1 MEYTNKYKSHLKVRL
16 YEYTIV
22 YTNKCTLHVTYGNEH
37 LTIKEGCIAFFEKH
51 IEINISIIKR
61 TNTETNPF
69 EVISINNDLLSK
81 VLTIMDPI
89 YSFSFGQMQR
99 KRRLQQRIFMI
110 DGDIISTEIFKSIK
124 SMKVCNE
131 KVYKLAC
138 LFSIVD
144 NECDF
149 FSSICVSTSIS
160 FTDKVK
166 KIIECDFEKK
176 WKLSD
181 ISEEMNMSEVA
192 VRKNL
197 ENENITFQ
205 QVLLDSKMNYAAK
218 LILNSKNHINN
229 VSNLI
234 GMSSTS
240 YFIKLF
246 NSYYGVTPK
255 KFYFYHK
262 SS

>member
-138 LFSIVD
+138 LFSIID

-149 FSSICVSTSIS
+149 FHQYVYQHPSVSLI
-160 FTDKVK
+160 K
-166 KIIECDFEKK
+166 
-176 WKLSD
+176 
-181 ISEEMNMSEVA
+181 
-192 VRKNL
+192 
-197 ENENITFQ
+197 
-205 QVLLDSKMNYAAK
+205 SKR
-218 LILNSKNHINN
+218 
-229 VSNLI
+229 
-234 GMSSTS
+234 
-240 YFIKLF
+240 
-246 NSYYGVTPK
+246 
-255 KFYFYHK
+255 
-262 SS
+262 